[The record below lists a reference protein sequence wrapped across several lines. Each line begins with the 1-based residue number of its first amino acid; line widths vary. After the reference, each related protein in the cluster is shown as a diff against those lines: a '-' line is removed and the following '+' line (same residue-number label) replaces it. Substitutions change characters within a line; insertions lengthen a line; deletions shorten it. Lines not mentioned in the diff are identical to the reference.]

1 MLEVGNLSTYILLGI
16 IVIVSL
22 VGFNDR
28 DFMDRYLFYPYAV
41 KQYKEY
47 YRFFTHAFLHLDAM
61 HLIFNGLTMFLFGP
75 MVEESLIILHGEVMG
90 EVLFWTL
97 VIGAMLG
104 SSIISFF
111 RHQYNPGYKS
121 LGFSGVT
128 AAIVF
133 GAILF
138 DPTMNIGFFI
148 IPPII
153 PGWLF
158 GFLYLGFEIYS
169 DRNKKTNIAHDAH
182 IAGAVFGVIFIFLT
196 NIEVVIYNFR
206 QLIG

>member
-1 MLEVGNLSTYILLGI
+1 MLEAGNLSTYILLGI

-47 YRFFTHAFLHLDAM
+47 YRFLTHAFLHLDPM

-75 MVEESLIILHGEVMG
+75 IVESRLIMFHGEAMG
-90 EVLFWTL
+90 EAMFWIL

-104 SSIISFF
+104 SSIISYF

-138 DPTMNIGFFI
+138 IPDIKIGFFYFASNHSRMAFRI
-148 IPPII
+148 SISR
-153 PGWLF
+153 L
-158 GFLYLGFEIYS
+158 
-169 DRNKKTNIAHDAH
+169 RN
-182 IAGAVFGVIFIFLT
+182 LC
-196 NIEVVIYNFR
+196 R
-206 QLIG
+206 S